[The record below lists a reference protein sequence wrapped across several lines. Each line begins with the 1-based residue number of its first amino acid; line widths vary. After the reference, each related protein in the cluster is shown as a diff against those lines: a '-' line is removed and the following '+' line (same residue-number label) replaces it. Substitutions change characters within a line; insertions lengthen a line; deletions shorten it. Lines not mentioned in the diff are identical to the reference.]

1 MSRATLGA
9 RARRGPLLTLTA
21 MAAVVVA
28 GTVTVLGFAAAAGTS
43 PWLVLPLAVIGALAV
58 PAAGHELAVAR
69 REEIGLAR
77 LRGVHGAR
85 LVVFMLAEPLTAIL
99 AGAVAGVGLGVAG
112 TWLATWRWLDAPEV
126 ALAGSTPAAVGA
138 VVAVGLLGVFAGMAS
153 SRSEPLSDQVSI
165 ATRTRPPSTAATFG
179 SVLILVAAVIAVYR
193 SGRGTDP
200 DWVVLAGPALVGLA
214 AGQLTVWLLR
224 VVSRIATARTAS
236 SGLPAFLATRRVG
249 RTADG
254 GTALRLLVAA
264 GAVATLAAT
273 GAAGVAGW
281 ADQSGRITA
290 GAPVRVDVDSSAQE
304 ALAIAE
310 EHDPDGRW
318 LMAAVLIPD
327 DQAARRRAFVDTSRY
342 DAVVG
347 DFYDGTGAAP
357 VGDDVESLVADRPPL
372 ATGDQVSATAEAFP
386 VRVPQTPPRAIGAT
400 QITLDYVTAAGSPGS
415 AVLRLLG
422 APEGIVAASEPLD
435 RCGEGCV
442 VRDLV
447 VETGV
452 QFGDDF
458 FVIGD
463 DRFTDFN
470 PGRATTLTSLRFGD
484 VELVDEEW
492 KVSGAGER
500 PPEDTGTI
508 EATDTGLVVTT
519 GASGVVRADAVAA
532 TQELPV
538 LATPGL
544 RFGETGPQVDGPG
557 GDPNPASI
565 RAELPALPLV
575 GAAGLFGDL
584 RSALYASSPT
594 VPAAEVTILATAD
607 TPADVLAALVDE
619 GGTVRTLDDIST
631 SLERQSG
638 AVQAW
643 MYAVMA
649 GCCLLVALL
658 ALLAAGGRQRAA
670 YRRDVAS
677 LRVVGVPT
685 REIRSAGLGE
695 LVLLAAVAVVA
706 GVGAGLL
713 AARLLLADLPLVEVP
728 AFAIPLVPVSSV
740 LPALATGL
748 ALAAIVVL
756 IAGRGRRIDPELTR
770 PSILREGVATR

>member
-1 MSRATLGA
+1 MSRASLGA
-9 RARRGPLLTLTA
+9 RARRGPLLTLAA

-85 LVVFMLAEPLTAIL
+85 LVVFLLAEPLTAIL
-99 AGAVAGVGLGVAG
+99 LGAVAGVALGVAG
-112 TWLATWRWLDAPEV
+112 TWLSTWLWLDAPEV
-126 ALAGSTPAAVGA
+126 ALSGSTPAAVAA
-138 VVAVGLLGVFAGMAS
+138 VVAVGLLGVFVGMAS
-153 SRSEPLSDQVSI
+153 ARSEPLSDQVSI
-165 ATRTRPPSTAATFG
+165 ATRTRPASTAATFG
-179 SVLILVAAVIAVYR
+179 SVLIIVAAVIAVYR

-214 AGQLTVWLLR
+214 AGQVTVWLLR
-224 VVSRIATARTAS
+224 VVSRIATARTANS
-236 SGLPAFLATRRVG
+236 AMPAFLATRRVG

-254 GTALRLLVAA
+254 GSALRLLVAA

-290 GAPVRVDVDSSAQE
+290 GAPLRVDLRDTAQA
-304 ALAIAE
+304 ALAKTE
-310 EHDPDGRW
+310 KHDPDGRF
-318 LMAAVLIPD
+318 LMAAVLVPD
-327 DQAARRRAFVDTSRY
+327 AQPARRRAFVDTSRY
-342 DAVVG
+342 DAVIG
-347 DFYDGTGAAP
+347 DFYDGTGAAS
-357 VGDDVESLVADRPPL
+357 VADDAEALVADRPPL
-372 ATGDQVSATAEAFP
+372 ATGDLLSATAEAFP

-400 QITLDYVTAAGSPGS
+400 QVSVDYVTAEGSPGR

-422 APEGIVAASEPLD
+422 APDGIVEASEPLE
-435 RCGEGCV
+435 RCDKGCV
-442 VRDLV
+442 VRGLL

-463 DRFTDFN
+463 DRLTDFN
-470 PGRATTLTSLRFGD
+470 PGRATTLTSLQFGD

-508 EATDTGLVVTT
+508 EPTDAGLVVTT
-519 GASGVVRADAVAA
+519 GASGVVRADAAAA
-532 TQELPV
+532 TQQVPV

-544 RFGETGPQVDGPG
+544 SFGETGPEVDGPG
-557 GDPNPASI
+557 GDTNPAEI

-584 RSALYASSPT
+584 RTALYGSSPT
-594 VPAAEVTILATAD
+594 VPAAQVAILAAAD

-619 GGTVRTLDDIST
+619 GGTVHTLDGIST
-631 SLERQSG
+631 TVERDSG

-713 AARLLLADLPLVEVP
+713 AARLLLSDLPLVAVP
-728 AFAIPLVPVSSV
+728 EFAIPLVPVSSV
-740 LPALATGL
+740 LPALAIGL
-748 ALAAIVVL
+748 ALALIVVVVV
-756 IAGRGRRIDPELTR
+756 GRGRRIDPELTR
-770 PSILREGVATR
+770 PAILREGVAR

>member
-1 MSRATLGA
+1 M
-9 RARRGPLLTLTA
+9 
-21 MAAVVVA
+21 
-28 GTVTVLGFAAAAGTS
+28 
-43 PWLVLPLAVIGALAV
+43 
-58 PAAGHELAVAR
+58 
-69 REEIGLAR
+69 
-77 LRGVHGAR
+77 
-85 LVVFMLAEPLTAIL
+85 
-99 AGAVAGVGLGVAG
+99 
-112 TWLATWRWLDAPEV
+112 
-126 ALAGSTPAAVGA
+126 
-138 VVAVGLLGVFAGMAS
+138 
-153 SRSEPLSDQVSI
+153 
-165 ATRTRPPSTAATFG
+165 
-179 SVLILVAAVIAVYR
+179 
-193 SGRGTDP
+193 
-200 DWVVLAGPALVGLA
+200 
-214 AGQLTVWLLR
+214 
-224 VVSRIATARTAS
+224 
-236 SGLPAFLATRRVG
+236 
-249 RTADG
+249 
-254 GTALRLLVAA
+254 
-264 GAVATLAAT
+264 
-273 GAAGVAGW
+273 
-281 ADQSGRITA
+281 
-290 GAPVRVDVDSSAQE
+290 
-304 ALAIAE
+304 
-310 EHDPDGRW
+310 
-318 LMAAVLIPD
+318 
-327 DQAARRRAFVDTSRY
+327 
-342 DAVVG
+342 
-347 DFYDGTGAAP
+347 
-357 VGDDVESLVADRPPL
+357 
-372 ATGDQVSATAEAFP
+372 
-386 VRVPQTPPRAIGAT
+386 PQTPPRAIGAT
-400 QITLDYVTAAGSPGS
+400 QITLDYVTAAGSPGR

-422 APEGIVAASEPLD
+422 APEGIVEASEPLD
-435 RCGEGCV
+435 RCDEGCV
-442 VRDLV
+442 VRGLV

-508 EATDTGLVVTT
+508 EATDAGLVVTT

-584 RSALYASSPT
+584 RTALYASSPT
-594 VPAAEVTILATAD
+594 VPAAQVTILAAAD

-756 IAGRGRRIDPELTR
+756 VAGRGRRIDPELTR